1 MSELDEA
8 WVAAVAAAEQRAHA
22 AGRAD
27 VAAYLRL
34 RASNDLLRQTSIEWL
49 LTTFTEL
56 AGKANRAGA
65 SIQISHEDKHRFP
78 IGNATMVGQLMTLKL
93 SVRAVMIEA
102 GWPRL
107 PGDGIVRGNGLACGR
122 IRHLGRK
129 LANEELLL
137 VRSRNDAPRWMVLE
151 KTGKRHELLE
161 AALQRH
167 IAKLL
172 SDS

>member
-8 WVAAVAAAEQRAHA
+8 WAEAVIAAELRAQA

-49 LTTFTEL
+49 LTTLTEL
-56 AGKANRAGA
+56 AGKANSGGA
-65 SIQISHEDKHRFP
+65 SIQVSHEDGHRFP
-78 IGNATMVGQLMTLKL
+78 VGSATMVGRLLTLKL
-93 SVRAVMIEA
+93 SVRALMIEA
-102 GWPRL
+102 GWPRQ
-107 PGDGIVRGNGLACGR
+107 PGDGIVRGGGLACGH

-129 LANEELLL
+129 SANEELLL

-151 KTGKRHELLE
+151 KTGRQHQLLE
-161 AALQRH
+161 VALQRH
-167 IAKLL
+167 LTKLL